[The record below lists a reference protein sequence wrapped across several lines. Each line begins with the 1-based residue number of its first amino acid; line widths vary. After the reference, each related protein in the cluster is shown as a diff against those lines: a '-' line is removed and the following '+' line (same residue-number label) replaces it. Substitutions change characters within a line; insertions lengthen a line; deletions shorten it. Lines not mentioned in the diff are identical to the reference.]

1 MAVVI
6 YEDLRKE
13 GPMGTEVTRILS
25 EAKRQGRTVL
35 TEVESKEVLTACGI
49 PVRTGQVATD
59 PESAADI
66 AGKLGYPVVMKIVS
80 PDIPHKSD
88 VGGVRVNLN
97 SPEAVRSAFTDIVR
111 DAKREKPKADIQ
123 GALIYQMVPEGV
135 ELVIGATFSRQF
147 GHAVMFGLGGIFVEA
162 AMDVVFRLVPLTR
175 EDSLDMIQ
183 EIRGRKILGNFRG
196 KPAVNINAIA
206 DIIEKLSALVADHP
220 EILEVDLNPVIASA
234 AGAIV
239 VDARMA
245 LGEPKK
251 IADTIYSSEE
261 IVTGMKRIFSPAGIA
276 IIGASGDPSK
286 LGYSTVK
293 NIIDGGYKGKIYP
306 INPKADEILGLK
318 CYRSVQ
324 EIPGKVDVAVI
335 VIPAKNVADAVTALG
350 EKGVA
355 GAIVISSGFAEI
367 GNNELQR
374 ELVERAMKSRVRILG
389 PNIFGLYYT
398 PADLCA
404 TFCTPYTEKG
414 TTALSCQSGGVGMA
428 IIGYSRSNRMG
439 VSAIVGVGNKCD
451 VDEDDLIEFFGQD
464 QNTKVIAMHVE
475 DIKDGLAFVRAAGK
489 ISRQKPIIA
498 LKAGATSLGERA
510 AFSHTGALAGD
521 DRIYSAAFAKAGIV
535 RVSNLEDLLDCAR
548 SLGKMPAPKG
558 ENVLIVT
565 GAGGLGVLLADACS
579 KHQLQL
585 MQLEK
590 DLDQAFKKFIPPFGA
605 TGNPVDITGGEPP
618 ETYEATIRLAL
629 EDDRVD
635 ALILGYWHTLI
646 TPPMAFAETVIRAK
660 KAAESVKAPKP
671 IVAALSGDVEVER
684 AVSLL
689 ETHGVP
695 AFAYSSEKAV
705 LVLGALY
712 RWARMAGRI
721 RPRS

>member
-1 MAVVI
+1 
-6 YEDLRKE
+6 
-13 GPMGTEVTRILS
+13 MGTKVTRILS

-35 TEVESKEVLTACGI
+35 TEVESKEVLTAYGI

-59 PESAADI
+59 PESAAEI

-88 VGGVRVNLN
+88 VGGVRVNIG
-97 SPEAVRSAFTDIVR
+97 SAEAVRSAFTDIVTKAR
-111 DAKREKPKADIQ
+111 LEKPKADIQ
-123 GALIYQMVPEGV
+123 GVLIYQMVPEGV

-147 GHAVMFGLGGIFVEA
+147 GHAVMFGLGGILVEA

-175 EDSLDMIQ
+175 EDSLNMIQ

-196 KPAVNINAIA
+196 KPAVNINALA

-220 EILEVDLNPVIASA
+220 EIVEVDLNPVIASA

-261 IVTGMKRIFSPAGIA
+261 IITGMKRIFSPAGIA

-306 INPKADEILGLK
+306 INPKADEILGMK
-318 CYRSVQ
+318 CYRSVR
-324 EIPGKVDVAVI
+324 EITGKVDVAVI
-335 VIPAKNVADAVTALG
+335 VIPAKNVADAVIALG

-374 ELVERAMKSRVRILG
+374 ELVETAMKSGVRILG

-398 PADLCA
+398 PANLCA

-414 TTALSCQSGGVGMA
+414 PTALSCQSGGVGMA
-428 IIGYSRSNRMG
+428 IIGYSRSNKMG

-535 RVSNLEDLLDCAR
+535 RVANLEDLLDCAR

-585 MQLEK
+585 MHLEE
-590 DLDQAFKKFIPPFGA
+590 DLDKAFKKFIPPFGA

-629 EDDRVD
+629 EDDRID

-684 AVSLL
+684 AASLL

-705 LVLGALY
+705 VVLGALY

>member
-1 MAVVI
+1 
-6 YEDLRKE
+6 
-13 GPMGTEVTRILS
+13 MGTEVTRILS
-25 EAKRQGRTVL
+25 EAKRQGRAVL
-35 TEVESKEVLTACGI
+35 TEIESKEVLKAYGI

-59 PESAADI
+59 PESAAEI

-88 VGGVRVNLN
+88 VGGVRVNLG
-97 SPEAVRSAFTDIVR
+97 SPEAVRSAFIDIVR
-111 DAKREKPKADIQ
+111 KARLEKPKADIQ
-123 GALIYQMVPEGV
+123 GLLIYQMVPEGV

-147 GHAVMFGLGGIFVEA
+147 GHAVMFGLGGILVEA
-162 AMDVVFRLVPLTR
+162 AMDVVFRLVPVTR
-175 EDSLDMIQ
+175 EDSLRMIQ

-196 KPAVNINAIA
+196 KPAVNVNAVA
-206 DIIEKLSALVADHP
+206 DIIEKLSALVTDHP
-220 EILEVDLNPVIASA
+220 EILEVDMNPVIASA

-318 CYRSVQ
+318 CYRSVH

-367 GNNELQR
+367 GNDDLQR
-374 ELVERAMKSRVRILG
+374 ELVATATKSRVRILG

-414 TTALSCQSGGVGMA
+414 PTALSCQSGGVGMA

-475 DIKDGLAFVRAAGK
+475 DIKDGVAFVRAAGK

-498 LKAGATSLGERA
+498 LKAGATALGERA

-579 KHQLQL
+579 KHKLQL

-590 DLDQAFKKFIPPFGA
+590 DLDQAFRKFIPPFGA

-629 EDDRVD
+629 EDDRID

-671 IVAALSGDVEVER
+671 IVASLSGDVEVER
-684 AVSLL
+684 AASLL

-705 LVLGALY
+705 VVLGALY

>member
-1 MAVVI
+1 
-6 YEDLRKE
+6 
-13 GPMGTEVTRILS
+13 MGTEVTRILS

>member
-1 MAVVI
+1 MVS
-6 YEDLRKE
+6 
-13 GPMGTEVTRILS
+13 EVTRILS
-25 EAKRQGRTVL
+25 EAKRQGRAVL
-35 TEVESKEVLTACGI
+35 TEVESKEVLAACGI

-59 PESAADI
+59 PESAAEI

-88 VGGVRVNLN
+88 VGGVRVNLG
-97 SPEAVRSAFTDIVR
+97 SAEAVRSAFTDILKKAR
-111 DAKREKPKADIQ
+111 LEKPKADIR
-123 GALIYQMVPEGV
+123 GVLIYQMVPEGV

-147 GHAVMFGLGGIFVEA
+147 GHAVMFGLGGILVEA
-162 AMDVVFRLVPLTR
+162 AADVSFKLVPLTR
-175 EDSLDMIQ
+175 KDSLDMIH
-183 EIRGRKILGNFRG
+183 EIRGRNILGNFRG
-196 KPAVNINAIA
+196 KPAVNINAVA

-251 IADTIYSSEE
+251 IADTTYSSEE
-261 IVTGMKRIFSPAGIA
+261 IITGMKRIFSPAGIA
-276 IIGASGDPSK
+276 IIGASGDPAK

-318 CYRSVQ
+318 CYRSVR

-335 VIPAKNVADAVTALG
+335 VIPAKNVADAVIALG

-367 GNNELQR
+367 GNNDLQR
-374 ELVERAMKSRVRILG
+374 ELVETAMKSGVRILG
-389 PNIFGLYYT
+389 PNIFGIYYT

-414 TTALSCQSGGVGMA
+414 PTALSCQSGGVGMA

-464 QNTKVIAMHVE
+464 ENTKVIAMHVE
-475 DIKDGLAFVRAAGK
+475 DIKDGIAFVRAAAK

-535 RVSNLEDLLDCAR
+535 RVANLEDLLDCAR

-585 MQLEK
+585 MHLEK
-590 DLDQAFKKFIPPFGA
+590 DLDEAFKKFIPPFGA

-629 EDDRVD
+629 EDDRID

-646 TPPMAFAETVIRAK
+646 TPPMVFAETVIRAK
-660 KAAESVKAPKP
+660 KAAESLKAPKP
-671 IVAALSGDVEVER
+671 IVASLSGDVEVES
-684 AVSLL
+684 AASLL

-705 LVLGALY
+705 VVLGALY
-712 RWARMAGRI
+712 RWARMAGMI
-721 RPRS
+721 KPRL

>member
-1 MAVVI
+1 MV
-6 YEDLRKE
+6 
-13 GPMGTEVTRILS
+13 TEVTRILS
-25 EAKRQGRTVL
+25 EAKRQERAVL
-35 TEVESKEVLTACGI
+35 TEIESKNVLTAYGI
-49 PVRTGQVATD
+49 PVRTGEVATD
-59 PESAADI
+59 PGSAAEI
-66 AGKLGYPVVMKIVS
+66 SEKLGYPVVMKIVS
-80 PDIPHKSD
+80 PDIAHKSD
-88 VGGVRVNLN
+88 VGGVRVNLG
-97 SPEAVRSAFTDIVR
+97 SAEAVRLAFTDIVKKAR
-111 DAKREKPKADIQ
+111 LEKPKANIQ
-123 GALIYQMVPEGV
+123 GVLIYQMVPEGV

-147 GHAVMFGLGGIFVEA
+147 GHAVMFGLGGVIVEA
-162 AMDVVFRLVPLTR
+162 AADVSFKLVPLTR

-183 EIRGRKILGNFRG
+183 EIRGKKILGNFRG
-196 KPAVNINAIA
+196 KPAVKLDAVA
-206 DIIEKLSALVADHP
+206 DIIEKLAALVTDYP
-220 EILEVDLNPVIASA
+220 EVLEVDLNPVIASA

-251 IADTIYSSEE
+251 IAETIYSSEE
-261 IVTGMKRIFSPAGIA
+261 IITSMKRIFSPAGIA

-293 NIIDGGYKGKIYP
+293 NIIDGGYKGNIYP
-306 INPKADEILGLK
+306 INPKADEIQGRK

-324 EIPGKVDVAVI
+324 EIPDKVDVAVI
-335 VIPAKNVADAVTALG
+335 VIPAKNVADAVIALG

-367 GNNELQR
+367 GNNDLQS
-374 ELVERAMKSRVRILG
+374 ELVKTASKSGVRILG
-389 PNIFGLYYT
+389 PNIFGIYYT

-414 TTALSCQSGGVGMA
+414 PTALSCQSGGVGMA

-464 QNTKVIAMHVE
+464 ENTKVIAMHVE

-535 RVSNLEDLLDCAR
+535 RVGNLEDLLDCAR

-579 KHQLQL
+579 KHQLHL

-629 EDDRVD
+629 EDDRID

-646 TPPMAFAETVIRAK
+646 TPPMVFAETVIKAK
-660 KAAESVKAPKP
+660 KAAESLKAPKP
-671 IVAALSGDVEVER
+671 IVASLSGDVEVER
-684 AVSLL
+684 AAALL
-689 ETHGVP
+689 ETHGIP
-695 AFAYSSEKAV
+695 AFAYSSERAV
-705 LVLGALY
+705 VVLGALY
-712 RWARMAGRI
+712 RWARMSGRI
-721 RPRS
+721 KQRS

>member
-1 MAVVI
+1 
-6 YEDLRKE
+6 
-13 GPMGTEVTRILS
+13 MGTEVTRILS
-25 EAKRQGRTVL
+25 EAKRQGRAVL
-35 TEVESKEVLTACGI
+35 TEVESKKVLTAYGI

-59 PESAADI
+59 PESAAEI

-97 SPEAVRSAFTDIVR
+97 SPAAVRSAFTDIVR

-175 EDSLDMIQ
+175 EDSLRMIQ

-196 KPAVNINAIA
+196 KPAVNVNAVA

-293 NIIDGGYKGKIYP
+293 NIIDGGYKGKVYP

-318 CYRSVQ
+318 CYRSVH

-367 GNNELQR
+367 GNDDLQR
-374 ELVERAMKSRVRILG
+374 ELVEKAMKSRVRILG

-475 DIKDGLAFVRAAGK
+475 DIKDGVAFVRAAGK

-585 MQLEK
+585 MTLEK

-646 TPPMAFAETVIRAK
+646 TPPMVFAETVIRAK

-671 IVAALSGDVEVER
+671 IVAALSGDIEVER
-684 AVSLL
+684 AASLL

-705 LVLGALY
+705 VVLGALY

-721 RPRS
+721 RPRP

>member
-1 MAVVI
+1 
-6 YEDLRKE
+6 
-13 GPMGTEVTRILS
+13 MGTEVTRILS

-59 PESAADI
+59 PESAAEI

-97 SPEAVRSAFTDIVR
+97 SPAAVRSAFTDIVR

-196 KPAVNINAIA
+196 KPAVNIKAVA
-206 DIIEKLSALVADHP
+206 DIIEKLSALVTDYP
-220 EILEVDLNPVIASA
+220 EILEVDMNPVIASA

-318 CYRSVQ
+318 CYMSVQ

-367 GNNELQR
+367 GNNDLQR
-374 ELVERAMKSRVRILG
+374 ELVKKAMKSRVRILG

-475 DIKDGLAFVRAAGK
+475 DIKDGVAFVRAAGK

-498 LKAGATSLGERA
+498 LKAGATASGERA

-629 EDDRVD
+629 EDDRID

-671 IVAALSGDVEVER
+671 IVASLSGDIEVER
-684 AVSLL
+684 AASLL
-689 ETHGVP
+689 EAHGVP

-705 LVLGALY
+705 VVLGALY

-721 RPRS
+721 RPRP

>member
-1 MAVVI
+1 M
-6 YEDLRKE
+6 KN
-13 GPMGTEVTRILS
+13 TVTKLLAEI
-25 EAKRQGRTVL
+25 KVQGRAVL
-35 TEVESKEVLTACGI
+35 TEVESKEVLKAYGI
-49 PVRTGQVATD
+49 KTSTGYVATD
-59 PESAADI
+59 PEMAVTVANW
-66 AGKLGYPVVMKIVS
+66 AGYPVAMKIVS
-80 PDIPHKSD
+80 PNISHKSD
-88 VGGVRVNLN
+88 AGGVRLNLG
-97 SPEAVRSAFTDIVR
+97 SPEDVRSAFTDIMQKIKMHKP
-111 DAKREKPKADIQ
+111 DANVQ
-123 GALIYQMVPEGV
+123 GVLVERMVSEGV

-147 GHAVMFGLGGIFVEA
+147 GHAIMFGLGGVFIEVA
-162 AMDVVFRLVPLTR
+162 GDVVFRLVPLTK
-175 EDSLDMIQ
+175 EDALGMMQ
-183 EIRGRKILGNFRG
+183 EIKGTKILGNFRG
-196 KPAVNINAIA
+196 KPAVDVNAVA
-206 DIIEKLSALVADHP
+206 DINQKLSTLLADHP
-220 EILEVDLNPVIASA
+220 EIMEVDLNPVIASA
-234 AGAIV
+234 SGAIV

-245 LGEPKK
+245 LGEPKR
-251 IADTIYSSEE
+251 IAETVYTSEE

-318 CYRSVQ
+318 CYRRVTD
-324 EIPGKVDVAVI
+324 IPGQVDVAVI
-335 VIPAKNVADAVTALG
+335 VIPAKNVAEAIKVLG

-374 ELVERAMKSRVRILG
+374 ELVAKAVESKVRILG
-389 PNIFGLYYT
+389 PNIFGIYYT

-414 TTALSCQSGGVGMA
+414 PTALSCQSGGVGMA
-428 IIGYSRSNRMG
+428 IIGYSRSHKMG

-464 QNTKVIAMHVE
+464 PNTKVIAMHVE
-475 DIKDGLAFVRAAGK
+475 DIKDGVAFVKAAQK
-489 ISRQKPIIA
+489 ISRQKPIVA
-498 LKAGATSLGERA
+498 LKAGATALGERA

-521 DRIYSAAFAKAGIV
+521 DRIYSAAFARAGIV
-535 RVSNLEDLLDCAR
+535 RVSNLEELLDCAR
-548 SLGKMPAPKG
+548 SISKMPVPKG

-565 GAGGLGVLLADACS
+565 GAGGLGVLLTDACS
-579 KHQLQL
+579 RHQLQL
-585 MQLEK
+585 MTLEK
-590 DLDQAFKKFIPPFGA
+590 DLDEAFKKFIPPFGA

-635 ALILGYWHTLI
+635 ALILGYWHTLV
-646 TPPMAFAETVIRAK
+646 TPPMVFAETVIKAK
-660 KAAESVKAPKP
+660 KAAEAGKAPKP

-684 AVSLL
+684 AASVL
-689 ETHGVP
+689 EEHGIP
-695 AFAYSSEKAV
+695 AFPYSSEKAV
-705 LVLGALY
+705 VVLAALY

-721 RPRS
+721 KPR

>member
-1 MAVVI
+1 
-6 YEDLRKE
+6 
-13 GPMGTEVTRILS
+13 MGSEVTRILS
-25 EAKRQGRTVL
+25 EAKRLGRAAL
-35 TEVESKEVLTACGI
+35 TEVESKEVLTAYGI
-49 PVRTGQVATD
+49 PVRTGQVAID
-59 PESAADI
+59 PESAVEI

-88 VGGVRVNLN
+88 VGGVRINLG
-97 SPEAVRSAFTDIVR
+97 SPEAIRSAFTDIVNKAR
-111 DAKREKPKADIQ
+111 QEKPKADIQ

-147 GHAVMFGLGGIFVEA
+147 GHAVMFGLGGILVEA

-175 EDSLDMIQ
+175 EDSLNMIQ
-183 EIRGRKILGNFRG
+183 EIKGRKILGNFRG
-196 KPAVNINAIA
+196 KPAVNVNAVA
-206 DIIEKLSALVADHP
+206 DIIEKLSALVIDHP

-261 IVTGMKRIFSPAGIA
+261 IITGMKRIFSPEGIA

-318 CYRSVQ
+318 CYKSVQ

-367 GNNELQR
+367 GNDELQR
-374 ELVERAMKSRVRILG
+374 ELVAQAAKSRVRILG
-389 PNIFGLYYT
+389 PNIFGIYYT

-414 TTALSCQSGGVGMA
+414 PTALSCQSGGVGMA

-464 QNTKVIAMHVE
+464 PNTKVIAMHVE
-475 DIKDGLAFVRAAGK
+475 DIKDGVAFVRAAGK
-489 ISRQKPIIA
+489 VSRQKPIIA

-548 SLGKMPAPKG
+548 SLGKMPVPKG

-579 KHQLQL
+579 KHQLEL

-590 DLDQAFKKFIPPFGA
+590 DLDQAFRKFIPPFGA

-646 TPPMAFAETVIRAK
+646 TPPMVFAETVIRAK
-660 KAAESVKAPKP
+660 KAVESVKAPKP
-671 IVAALSGDVEVER
+671 IVASLSGDIEVEH
-684 AVSLL
+684 AASLL

-695 AFAYSSEKAV
+695 AFAYSSEKAAV
-705 LVLGALY
+705 VLGALY
-712 RWARMAGRI
+712 RWARLAGRI
-721 RPRS
+721 KPRS

>member
-1 MAVVI
+1 M
-6 YEDLRKE
+6 
-13 GPMGTEVTRILS
+13 
-25 EAKRQGRTVL
+25 
-35 TEVESKEVLTACGI
+35 LTAYGI

-59 PESAADI
+59 PESAAEI

-97 SPEAVRSAFTDIVR
+97 SPAAVRSAFTDIVR

-196 KPAVNINAIA
+196 KPAVNIKAVA
-206 DIIEKLSALVADHP
+206 DIIEKLSALVTDYP
-220 EILEVDLNPVIASA
+220 EILEVDMNPVIASA

-318 CYRSVQ
+318 CYMSVQ

-367 GNNELQR
+367 GNNDLQR
-374 ELVERAMKSRVRILG
+374 ELVKKAMKSRVRILG

-414 TTALSCQSGGVGMA
+414 GTALSCQSGGVGMA

-475 DIKDGLAFVRAAGK
+475 DIKDGVAFVRAAGK

-498 LKAGATSLGERA
+498 LKAGATASGERA

-629 EDDRVD
+629 EDDRID

-671 IVAALSGDVEVER
+671 IVASLSGDIEVER
-684 AVSLL
+684 AASLL
-689 ETHGVP
+689 EAHGVP

-705 LVLGALY
+705 VVLGALY

-721 RPRS
+721 RPRP

>member
-1 MAVVI
+1 
-6 YEDLRKE
+6 
-13 GPMGTEVTRILS
+13 MGTEVTRILS

-59 PESAADI
+59 PESAAEI

-97 SPEAVRSAFTDIVR
+97 SPAAVRSAFTDIVR

-196 KPAVNINAIA
+196 KPAVNIKAVA
-206 DIIEKLSALVADHP
+206 DIIEKLSALVTDYP
-220 EILEVDLNPVIASA
+220 EILEVDMNPVIASA

-367 GNNELQR
+367 GNNDLQR
-374 ELVERAMKSRVRILG
+374 ELVKKAMKSRVRILG

-414 TTALSCQSGGVGMA
+414 GTALSCQSGGVGMA

-475 DIKDGLAFVRAAGK
+475 DIKDGVAFVRAAGK

-498 LKAGATSLGERA
+498 LKAGATASGERA

-629 EDDRVD
+629 EDDRID

-671 IVAALSGDVEVER
+671 IVASLSGDIEVER
-684 AVSLL
+684 AASLL
-689 ETHGVP
+689 EAHGVP

-705 LVLGALY
+705 VVLGALY

-721 RPRS
+721 RPRP

>member
-1 MAVVI
+1 M
-6 YEDLRKE
+6 KN
-13 GPMGTEVTRILS
+13 TVTKLLAEI
-25 EAKRQGRTVL
+25 KVQGRAVL
-35 TEVESKEVLTACGI
+35 TEVESKEVLKAYGI
-49 PVRTGQVATD
+49 KTSTGYVATD
-59 PESAADI
+59 PEMAVTVANW
-66 AGKLGYPVVMKIVS
+66 AGYPVAMKIVS
-80 PDIPHKSD
+80 PNISHKSD
-88 VGGVRVNLN
+88 AGGVRLNLG
-97 SPEAVRSAFTDIVR
+97 SPEDVRSAFTDIMQKIKMHKP
-111 DAKREKPKADIQ
+111 DANVQ
-123 GALIYQMVPEGV
+123 GVLVERMVSEGV

-147 GHAVMFGLGGIFVEA
+147 GHAIMFGLGGVFIEVA
-162 AMDVVFRLVPLTR
+162 GDVVFRLVPLTK
-175 EDSLDMIQ
+175 EDALGMMQ
-183 EIRGRKILGNFRG
+183 EIKGTKILGNFRG
-196 KPAVNINAIA
+196 KPAVDVNAVA
-206 DIIEKLSALVADHP
+206 DIIQKLSTLLADHP
-220 EILEVDLNPVIASA
+220 EIMEVDLNPVIASA
-234 AGAIV
+234 SGAIV

-251 IADTIYSSEE
+251 IADTVYTSEE

-318 CYRSVQ
+318 CYRRVTD
-324 EIPGKVDVAVI
+324 IPGQVDVAVI
-335 VIPAKNVADAVTALG
+335 VIPAKNVAEAIKVLG

-374 ELVERAMKSRVRILG
+374 ELVAKAVESKVRILG
-389 PNIFGLYYT
+389 PNIFGIYYT
-398 PADLCA
+398 PANLCA

-414 TTALSCQSGGVGMA
+414 PTALSCQSGGVGMA
-428 IIGYSRSNRMG
+428 IIGYSRSHKMG

-464 QNTKVIAMHVE
+464 PNTKVIAMHVE
-475 DIKDGLAFVRAAGK
+475 DIKDGVAFVKAAQK
-489 ISRQKPIIA
+489 ISRQKPIVA
-498 LKAGATSLGERA
+498 LKAGATALGERA

-521 DRIYSAAFAKAGIV
+521 DRIYSAAFARAGIV
-535 RVSNLEDLLDCAR
+535 RVSNLEELLDCAR
-548 SLGKMPAPKG
+548 SISKMPVPKG

-565 GAGGLGVLLADACS
+565 GAGGLGVLLTDACS
-579 KHQLQL
+579 RHQLQL
-585 MQLEK
+585 MTLEK
-590 DLDQAFKKFIPPFGA
+590 DLDEAFKKFIPPFGA

-635 ALILGYWHTLI
+635 ALILGYWHTLV
-646 TPPMAFAETVIRAK
+646 TPPMVFAETVIKAK
-660 KAAESVKAPKP
+660 KAAEAGKAPKP

-684 AVSLL
+684 AASVL
-689 ETHGVP
+689 EEHGIP
-695 AFAYSSEKAV
+695 AFPYSSEKAV
-705 LVLGALY
+705 VVLAALY

-721 RPRS
+721 KPRY

>member
-1 MAVVI
+1 
-6 YEDLRKE
+6 
-13 GPMGTEVTRILS
+13 
-25 EAKRQGRTVL
+25 L
-35 TEVESKEVLTACGI
+35 TEVESKEVLMAYDI
-49 PVRTGQVATD
+49 PVRTGQVAID
-59 PESAADI
+59 PESAVEI
-66 AGKLGYPVVMKIVS
+66 AGELGYPVVMKIVS

-88 VGGVRVNLN
+88 VGGVRVNLG
-97 SPEAVRSAFTDIVR
+97 SAEAVRSAFTDIVR
-111 DAKREKPKADIQ
+111 KARLEKPKANIQ
-123 GALIYQMVPEGV
+123 GVLIYQMVPEGV
-135 ELVIGATFSRQF
+135 ELVVGATFSRQF
-147 GHAVMFGLGGIFVEA
+147 GHAVMFGLGGILVEA

-175 EDSLDMIQ
+175 EDSLRMIQ

-196 KPAVNINAIA
+196 KPAVNVNAVA
-206 DIIEKLSALVADHP
+206 DIIEKLSALVTDYP

-261 IVTGMKRIFSPAGIA
+261 IITGMKRIFWPAGIA

-293 NIIDGGYKGKIYP
+293 NIIDGGYKGNIYP
-306 INPKADEILGLK
+306 INPKADEILGRK
-318 CYRSVQ
+318 CYRSVR
-324 EIPGKVDVAVI
+324 EIPGTVDVAVI

-367 GNNELQR
+367 GNNELQK
-374 ELVERAMKSRVRILG
+374 ELVDAAIKSRVRILG
-389 PNIFGLYYT
+389 PNIFGIYYT

-414 TTALSCQSGGVGMA
+414 PTALSCQSGGVGMA

-475 DIKDGLAFVRAAGK
+475 DIKDGLAFVRAAAK

-535 RVSNLEDLLDCAR
+535 RVGNLEDLLDCAR
-548 SLGKMPAPKG
+548 SLGKMPVPKG

-585 MQLEK
+585 MHLEK
-590 DLDQAFKKFIPPFGA
+590 DLDEAFKKFIPPFGA

-646 TPPMAFAETVIRAK
+646 TPPLVFAETVIRAK
-660 KAAESVKAPKP
+660 KAAEALKTPKP
-671 IVAALSGDVEVER
+671 IVAALSGDIEVER
-684 AVSLL
+684 AASLL

-705 LVLGALY
+705 VVLGALY

>member
-1 MAVVI
+1 
-6 YEDLRKE
+6 
-13 GPMGTEVTRILS
+13 MGTEVTRILS

-59 PESAADI
+59 PESAAEI

-97 SPEAVRSAFTDIVR
+97 SPAAVRSAFTDIVR

-196 KPAVNINAIA
+196 KPAVNIKAVA
-206 DIIEKLSALVADHP
+206 DIIEKLSALVTDYP
-220 EILEVDLNPVIASA
+220 EILEVDMNPVIASA

-318 CYRSVQ
+318 CYMSVQ

-367 GNNELQR
+367 GNNDLQR
-374 ELVERAMKSRVRILG
+374 ELVEKAMKSRVRILG

-414 TTALSCQSGGVGMA
+414 GTALSCQSGGVGMA

-475 DIKDGLAFVRAAGK
+475 DIKDGVAFVRAAGK

-498 LKAGATSLGERA
+498 LKAGATASGERA

-629 EDDRVD
+629 EDDRID

-671 IVAALSGDVEVER
+671 IVASLSGDIEVER
-684 AVSLL
+684 AASLL
-689 ETHGVP
+689 EAHGVP

-705 LVLGALY
+705 VVLGALY

-721 RPRS
+721 RPRP

>member
-1 MAVVI
+1 
-6 YEDLRKE
+6 
-13 GPMGTEVTRILS
+13 MGTEVTRILS
-25 EAKRQGRTVL
+25 EAKRQGRAVL

-59 PESAADI
+59 PRSAADI
-66 AGKLGYPVVMKIVS
+66 ADKLGYPVVMKIVS

-88 VGGVRVNLN
+88 VGGVRVNLG

-196 KPAVNINAIA
+196 KPAVNINAVA

-367 GNNELQR
+367 GNNDLQR
-374 ELVERAMKSRVRILG
+374 ELVEKAMKSRVRILG

-414 TTALSCQSGGVGMA
+414 GTALSCQSGGVGMA

-475 DIKDGLAFVRAAGK
+475 DIKDGVAFVRAAGK

-585 MQLEK
+585 MTLEK

-684 AVSLL
+684 AASLL

-705 LVLGALY
+705 VVLGALY

-721 RPRS
+721 KPRS